1 MHLLHAACEQLGGA
15 IALACEVT
23 AAAHQ
28 IRGRRRQRFVIAAIR
43 HDETLLGIF
52 ACAPEV
58 TPNVGDAAEP
68 VQHAGLTRFIVQ
80 SVRER
85 KRSLE
90 VLLIL
95 YTCLT
100 GARYA
105 SELHRR
111 IDFGAL
117 SIRLLRERSGE
128 MERLLVKGCGLG
140 VGKHSSRLI
149 SGRQRIRDRTFS
161 VSALGEMTSEG
172 RRFLA
177 AAQCFHHMAD
187 RNMQCLSAPGE

>member
-95 YTCLT
+95 CTCLT

-111 IDFGAL
+111 IEETRAL
-117 SIRLLRERSGE
+117 EETLRAQLAHLEQREKEIARDWEKRETAKLKE
-128 MERLLVKGCGLG
+128 MEAELERV
-140 VGKHSSRLI
+140 
-149 SGRQRIRDRTFS
+149 
-161 VSALGEMTSEG
+161 
-172 RRFLA
+172 RR
-177 AAQCFHHMAD
+177 
-187 RNMQCLSAPGE
+187 E